1 MKLSASDK
9 RFFKRIFS
17 FKKVWL
23 LSNCL
28 LALGLV
34 LSQQGGFT
42 PSSGS
47 SSDQEWTPPSY
58 MKFLLPLLPSHHLV
72 ALRDASSAEAY
83 TIGTVQSYTFRRG
96 DSFFDALLGMGI
108 PAQQIDA
115 ILRAG
120 KTVYD
125 LAQVAPGRQ
134 VRFMVDQTSGLVQW
148 LEYEIGGLKRLKI
161 EREGDRFLATSEPI
175 PVQTEVRFAEGVVV
189 DNLYNAARKARVP
202 HEVILDFADLFAWD
216 IDFSQETVP
225 GDRFRVVY
233 EVLLREGKLFDTGK
247 ILAAEYFHQ
256 GERFQ
261 TFYYAPKGKA
271 DGYFDSKGTSVKKAF
286 LKSPLR
292 YRYISS
298 GFSYDR
304 YHPILHVRRP
314 HLGVDYA
321 APRGTPVMAAADGRV
336 RFKGWKGGFG
346 NCIILRHP
354 NGYSTLYGHLQGFAA
369 GLHAGQRVDQK
380 EIIGYVGS
388 TGISTGPHLHYTF
401 MRHGVPINPVQAVHV
416 TAENLTGSQMEQF
429 GRQIAPY
436 QRWMETPTPDMV

>member
-1 MKLSASDK
+1 MKLSASGK
-9 RFFKRIFS
+9 SFFKRILS

-23 LSNCL
+23 FFNCL
-28 LALGLV
+28 LVIGFV
-34 LSQQGGFT
+34 LSQQGG
-42 PSSGS
+42 SKLLSGS
-47 SSDQEWTPPSY
+47 SSEQEWSPPSY
-58 MKFLLPLLPSHHLV
+58 MRFILPLLPSHHLV
-72 ALRDASSAEAY
+72 ALRDASSDEAY
-83 TIGTVQSYTFRRG
+83 TVGTVQTYTFRRG
-96 DSFFDALLGMGI
+96 DSFFDVLLGLGI
-108 PAQQIDA
+108 PAQEIDA

-120 KTVYD
+120 KTVYN
-125 LAQVAPGRQ
+125 LGQVVPGRQ
-134 VRFMVDQTSGLVQW
+134 VRLLVDRTSGLVQW
-148 LEYEIGGLKRLKI
+148 IEYEIGGLKRLKI
-161 EREGDRFLATSEPI
+161 EREGEHFQATSEPI
-175 PVQTEVRFAEGVVV
+175 PVQTEVRFAEGIVV
-189 DNLYNAARKARVP
+189 DNLYNAARKALVP

-233 EVLLREGKLFDTGK
+233 EVLIREGKLFDTGK
-247 ILAAEYFHQ
+247 ILAAEYVHQ

-261 TFYYAPKGKA
+261 MFYYAPKEKG
-271 DGYFDSKGTSVKKAF
+271 DGYFDSRGASVKKTF

-336 RFKGWKGGFG
+336 QFKGWKGGFG

-354 NGYSTLYGHLQGFAA
+354 NGYGTLYGHLQGFAD
-369 GLHAGQRVDQK
+369 GLHVGQRVDQK

-401 MRHGVPINPVQAVHV
+401 MRHGVPINPIQAVHATV
-416 TAENLTGSQMEQF
+416 ENLSGGEMEEF
-429 GRQIAPY
+429 RRQIAPY
-436 QRWMETPTPDMV
+436 QRWMETPTPDVV